1 MYYITNQHGQII
13 AADHALL
20 EHLGLND
27 IEELYKKIALEE
39 LSLTSV
45 SPEEIAIR
53 QKTEQQTY
61 RFEGSKLSSMFGDL
75 TLNLL
80 QTSDIREAESRFD
93 EPALIDDTQE
103 GALKEEE
110 EAILLLEDNEPL
122 AAKETEEEPLSIPD
136 TGGEEERSDEEKEEE
151 ETILLLEDN
160 EPLAAEETEEE
171 PLSIPDT
178 GGEEERSDDEREEEE
193 AILLLEDYESLA
205 AEETEEEPLSIPD
218 TGEEESRE
226 DEKLIGEEEAREE
239 IPAAKTESDETND
252 LSPIFINIAE
262 VSQTI
267 GITDKEYSSFLNEFI
282 DTAISLEKDLKSSDP
297 QEQTNAIDTL
307 IRLSEVLHL
316 PRILHVIREIEES
329 TPEEKEEA
337 IETLYNHLARLTTQG
352 QTIEI
357 FGAEEASEDTGVKQE
372 EPASAEPWAF
382 IGVEPE
388 AEAERSLA
396 GETPEEEKI
405 LPEGSFGSLTM
416 DDLEEVKP
424 IHFDF
429 RMEDAANELNLPVD
443 LIREFVNDFIEQAR
457 SETVNML
464 DAYQQGDMDRVQ
476 KIGHLL
482 KGASSNLRINPL
494 ADTLFEIQFCE
505 DSSQLESLIKN
516 YWAHFISFE
525 TRIKL
530 SSN

>member
-20 EHLGLND
+20 ELLGLND

-39 LSLTSV
+39 LSFTSV
-45 SPEEIAIR
+45 APGEMTLR

-61 RFEGSKLSSMFGDL
+61 RFEGSRLSSMFGDL

-80 QTSDIREAESRFD
+80 QTSDIRETESGFD
-93 EPALIDDTQE
+93 QPALIDDTQE
-103 GALKEEE
+103 EALKEEE
-110 EAILLLEDNEPL
+110 EEAIFLLEDNVPL
-122 AAKETEEEPLSIPD
+122 E
-136 TGGEEERSDEEKEEE
+136 
-151 ETILLLEDN
+151 
-160 EPLAAEETEEE
+160 AEETEEE
-171 PLSIPDT
+171 PSGIPES

-193 AILLLEDYESLA
+193 AILLLENNEPLE
-205 AEETEEEPLSIPD
+205 AEEKEEEPSGIPESG
-218 TGEEESRE
+218 GEENSLKET
-226 DEKLIGEEEAREE
+226 DT
-239 IPAAKTESDETND
+239 AKTESNETND
-252 LSPIFINIAE
+252 LSPIFINVNE

-267 GITDKEYSSFLNEFI
+267 GITKKEYSSFLNEFI

-297 QEQTNAIDTL
+297 QEQKNAIETL

-316 PRILHVIREIEES
+316 PRILQVIREIEES

-337 IETLYNHLARLTTQG
+337 IETLYNHLARLTTQE
-352 QTIEI
+352 QTIQT
-357 FGAEEASEDTGVKQE
+357 FGAEKAPEDIGVKQE

-382 IGVEPE
+382 IGIEPE
-388 AEAERSLA
+388 AEAEISPA

-416 DDLEEVKP
+416 NDLEEVKP